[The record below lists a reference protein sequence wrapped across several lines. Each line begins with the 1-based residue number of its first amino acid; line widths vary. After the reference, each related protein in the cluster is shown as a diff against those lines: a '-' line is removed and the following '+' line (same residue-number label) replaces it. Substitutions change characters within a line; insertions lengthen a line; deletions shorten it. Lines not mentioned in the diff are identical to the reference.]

1 MMSRFI
7 LIFIFS
13 PLDTLGEG
21 IMFSG
26 YLSATFVHLFGQIL
40 LAWYLMNHLG
50 NRNETYVEYSLASTD
65 DLVRFRWSKVRV
77 TAGCQGGEGIHVDTG
92 ELKSIF

>member
-1 MMSRFI
+1 
-7 LIFIFS
+7 
-13 PLDTLGEG
+13 
-21 IMFSG
+21 
-26 YLSATFVHLFGQIL
+26 
-40 LAWYLMNHLG
+40 MNHLG